1 MTRIILGKKF
11 CKKKKNANLRYPQRI
26 LTTIDEKPQNRTT
39 ATRRTTI
46 TEEGHKDRMQL
57 NGHDGL
63 QLTTNNNDK
72 QHNDQP
78 QLTTERKKSI
88 KKTTR
93 QRRTT

>member
-1 MTRIILGKKF
+1 MQ
-11 CKKKKNANLRYPQRI
+11 KKNANLRYPQRI

-88 KKTTR
+88 KKTNR